1 MSAIRIAYVINSV
14 EGGGA
19 AQPVPAIATVLR
31 DAGAEVR
38 VFVLTPKNRR
48 GLPAMI
54 EAGLSPLVRDGGTK
68 DHLAAARWM
77 QREIQAWGATHIW
90 TSLSRATLLGLLLGP
105 KLGLPVI
112 CWQHNAFLKP
122 WNQRLLRILQSRA
135 ALWVGDS
142 ASVTKLTA
150 ERLAVGKDRLMCW
163 PIFSADPDMPQAK
176 PWQQGETVRVGTLG
190 RLHPNKGYDIL
201 IPALAH
207 LQQSGFSPPA
217 PFEVLIAGEGA
228 EHDRLNA
235 MARAAGL
242 KNLHFLGFTDSP
254 RTFLA
259 QCHLYIQPSRSEG
272 FCIAAHEAMAAGLPV
287 VASTVGELPH
297 SISAPSM
304 GRLMAPED
312 PVALAEA
319 LRCILSRPERLY
331 EAGQAAR
338 AATLTRFSQEQFAA
352 MGTAIIHS
360 LRAAAA

>member
-1 MSAIRIAYVINSV
+1 M
-14 EGGGA
+14 
-19 AQPVPAIATVLR
+19 
-31 DAGAEVR
+31 
-38 VFVLTPKNRR
+38 
-48 GLPAMI
+48 
-54 EAGLSPLVRDGGTK
+54 
-68 DHLAAARWM
+68 
-77 QREIQAWGATHIW
+77 
-90 TSLSRATLLGLLLGP
+90 
-105 KLGLPVI
+105 
-112 CWQHNAFLKP
+112 
-122 WNQRLLRILQSRA
+122 LQSRA

-150 ERLAVGKDRLMCW
+150 ERLAISDDRLVCW
-163 PIFSADPDMPQAK
+163 PIFSADPDMPQAR

-201 IPALAH
+201 IPALAY
-207 LQQSGFSPPA
+207 LQKSGFTPPA

-235 MARAAGL
+235 MAQAAGL
-242 KNLHFLGFTDSP
+242 ENLRFLGFTDAP
-254 RTFLA
+254 REFLA

-312 PVALAEA
+312 PIALAEA
-319 LRCILSRPERLY
+319 LRCILSNPERLH
-331 EAGQAAR
+331 EAGQNAR
-338 AATLTRFSQEQFAA
+338 AATLSRFSKEQFAA
-352 MGTAIIHS
+352 TGSAIVGA